1 MARPSKYSELIA
13 GKILSRFGAG
23 ETLSTICKDKNMPM
37 RNTVYRWR
45 RSYPEFG
52 EAYQLAQEE
61 HTDALVD
68 QAGEIVDT
76 EQNPQLGKVRAD
88 HRRWLASKLNRSK
101 YGDKLDIQHNVTI
114 DIAPALLAA
123 NKRLKSM
130 GVGTVIDAPAE
141 QLVEADSDTM

>member
-13 GKILSRFGAG
+13 GKILSRYADG
-23 ETLSTICKDKNMPM
+23 EALSKICKDKNMPK

-52 EAYQLAQEE
+52 EAYQMAIEE

-123 NKRLKSM
+123 NKRLQSM
-130 GVGTVIDAPAE
+130 GVGNLIDASVE
-141 QLVEADSDTM
+141 QLEEADSDTM

>member
-1 MARPSKYSELIA
+1 MARPGKYTKIIA
-13 GKILSRFGAG
+13 EEILSRYGDG
-23 ETLSTICKDKNMPM
+23 EALSKICKDKNMPK

-45 RSYPEFG
+45 YSYPEFG
-52 EAYQLAQEE
+52 EAYELAILE

-68 QAGEIVDT
+68 QAGEIVDN
-76 EQNPQLGKVRAD
+76 EPNPQLAKVRSEF
-88 HRRWLASKLNRSK
+88 RRQLANKLNRSK
-101 YGDKLDIQHNVTI
+101 YGEKIDVNHNVTI

-130 GVGTVIDAPAE
+130 GVGNLIDAPVK